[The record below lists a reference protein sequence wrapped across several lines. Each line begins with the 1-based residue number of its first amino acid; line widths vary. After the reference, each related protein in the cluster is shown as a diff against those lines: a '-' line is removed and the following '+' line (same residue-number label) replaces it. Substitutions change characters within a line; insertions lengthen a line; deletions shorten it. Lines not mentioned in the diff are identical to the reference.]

1 MSPAENQTPQHV
13 SGRKRFLQLFLVFS
27 TAVLCAVTPLRAGD
41 AGKDQTQVRFDEI
54 IERIASKYTVD
65 PLLVKALIW
74 RESRFLPRSKG
85 AAGEIGLMQIKMAVV
100 KDWAKAKGKE
110 IPNEEEVFDPYL
122 NIEIGTWHLSRA
134 LKNWEGNPDCYAL
147 ALCEYNAGRTRLLRW
162 IAHYDGSCLHTVKYS
177 ASAKYVRDIT
187 DKFIEY
193 SLDHALL
200 GMFALRDEPQ
210 LSGDEG

>member
-1 MSPAENQTPQHV
+1 MKTKRKNSPCLRNTAA
-13 SGRKRFLQLFLVFS
+13 SILFLFLTLLPS
-27 TAVLCAVTPLRAGD
+27 FLPSGELQAAEKAGEEP
-41 AGKDQTQVRFDEI
+41 QVRFDEL
-54 IERIASKYTVD
+54 IESIAAKYTVD

-110 IPNEEEVFDPYL
+110 MPNEEEVFDPYL

-147 ALCEYNAGRTRLLRW
+147 APCEYNAGRARLLRW

-193 SLDHALL
+193 TLDHALL
-200 GMFALRDEPQ
+200 ESFALRN
-210 LSGDEG
+210 SAGASDEG